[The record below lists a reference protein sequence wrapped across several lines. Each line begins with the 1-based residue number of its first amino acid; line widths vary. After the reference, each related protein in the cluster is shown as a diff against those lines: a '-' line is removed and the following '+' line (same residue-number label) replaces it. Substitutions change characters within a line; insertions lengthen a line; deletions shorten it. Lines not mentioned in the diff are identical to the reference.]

1 METKGADLAYTL
13 KWTKLHKAFVEEDKP
28 KEGEYVGGGPEK
40 IMVFDGKDVVD
51 VEAKDILLGDSA
63 TTKAGLQNGWP

>member
-1 METKGADLAYTL
+1 METKGSDLAYTL
-13 KWTKLHKAFVEEDKP
+13 KWAKLHKSLVEEDKS

-51 VEAKDILLGDSA
+51 VAAKDILLGDSA
-63 TTKAGLQNGWP
+63 NARANHQNG